1 MQVFEIF
8 TYNLNSIKFKDTKDY
23 FDGLLEK
30 FGISY
35 TDIMFCFTSDFSGN
49 LCKKVVKTF
58 PQLSE
63 YIKHLEESERYFK
76 SVPDNCFT
84 SIWNNNG
91 QIAKYIKAEQVED
104 FSALLRKIPNPIN
117 FGFMG
122 VVLDNINWY
131 KDEVQKPTFYS
142 PTDNID
148 YYNHRFN
155 TYFSNS
161 IRFFKEF
168 DFGNKLNI
176 VDVVIERQIDND
188 SLRQYP
194 GAFNELLARLGTPIN
209 SKLECVFNAEENKVW
224 SDSSKK
230 FKQLVEENNKICVPF
245 SKNKQYEVDENYL
258 IDSITPISGFSPKT
272 VFKKIAKGKGYKYC
286 FCKNG
291 CYRFQHINSNK
302 HIFTVELM
310 NIPFSS
316 FFDASISA
324 KGYNYEHTVCYT
336 GQVRVKSVA
345 DAEAFA
351 KSVFSIA
358 DEAECKY
365 ADKLLSLY
373 GKTPDWFVDK

>member
-1 MQVFEIF
+1 M
-8 TYNLNSIKFKDTKDY
+8 
-23 FDGLLEK
+23 
-30 FGISY
+30 
-35 TDIMFCFTSDFSGN
+35 
-49 LCKKVVKTF
+49 
-58 PQLSE
+58 
-63 YIKHLEESERYFK
+63 
-76 SVPDNCFT
+76 
-84 SIWNNNG
+84 
-91 QIAKYIKAEQVED
+91 
-104 FSALLRKIPNPIN
+104 
-117 FGFMG
+117 
-122 VVLDNINWY
+122 
-131 KDEVQKPTFYS
+131 
-142 PTDNID
+142 
-148 YYNHRFN
+148 
-155 TYFSNS
+155 
-161 IRFFKEF
+161 
-168 DFGNKLNI
+168 
-176 VDVVIERQIDND
+176 
-188 SLRQYP
+188 
-194 GAFNELLARLGTPIN
+194 
-209 SKLECVFNAEENKVW
+209 W

-245 SKNKQYEVDENYL
+245 FKNKQYEVDENYL

-316 FFDASISA
+316 FFDASISV

>member
-30 FGISY
+30 FGLSY
-35 TDIMFCFTSDFSGN
+35 TDIMFSFTSDSSGN

-188 SLRQYP
+188 SVRQYP
-194 GAFNELLARLGTPIN
+194 GAFNELLESLGTPIN
-209 SKLECVFNAEENKVW
+209 SKLE
-224 SDSSKK
+224 
-230 FKQLVEENNKICVPF
+230 
-245 SKNKQYEVDENYL
+245 
-258 IDSITPISGFSPKT
+258 
-272 VFKKIAKGKGYKYC
+272 
-286 FCKNG
+286 
-291 CYRFQHINSNK
+291 
-302 HIFTVELM
+302 
-310 NIPFSS
+310 
-316 FFDASISA
+316 
-324 KGYNYEHTVCYT
+324 
-336 GQVRVKSVA
+336 
-345 DAEAFA
+345 
-351 KSVFSIA
+351 
-358 DEAECKY
+358 
-365 ADKLLSLY
+365 
-373 GKTPDWFVDK
+373 